1 MLLANRFAVFGDLTD
16 ADQAIFE
23 TLGRLKGQYS
33 GDPQFLLNDLRKH
46 HARAVLQATGKW
58 DKSAGG
64 RQLDVVSL
72 SAARISAMFAR
83 ERYDPVSPAVAL
95 QRLGAPVA
103 EKPLEALQAL
113 IPKESAPLVNGIR
126 REDPRIMGLL
136 AGLSI
141 NAYDFALSY
150 SFMLDRAQL
159 MRKALVR

>member
-1 MLLANRFAVFGDLTD
+1 
-16 ADQAIFE
+16 
-23 TLGRLKGQYS
+23 
-33 GDPQFLLNDLRKH
+33 
-46 HARAVLQATGKW
+46 
-58 DKSAGG
+58 
-64 RQLDVVSL
+64 
-72 SAARISAMFAR
+72 MFAR

-95 QRLGAPVA
+95 QQLGAPVA